1 MLVTGPHLSKSS
13 VASAS
18 VTSAVEGGVVSSEEA
33 GLAPRGLAP
42 APASSWPRMVRRGCD
57 VCVQLSSAAAPVVTV
72 LCHHRHGAV

>member
-1 MLVTGPHLSKSS
+1 MGYPVNSGHSDTVT
-13 VASAS
+13 S

-72 LCHHRHGAV
+72 LCHQLHGTV